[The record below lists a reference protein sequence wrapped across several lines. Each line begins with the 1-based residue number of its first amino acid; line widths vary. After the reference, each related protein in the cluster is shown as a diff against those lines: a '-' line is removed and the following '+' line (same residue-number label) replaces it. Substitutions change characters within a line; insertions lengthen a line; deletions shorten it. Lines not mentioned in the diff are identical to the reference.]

1 MGKNKLAQQLSVSLD
16 EATSILNRLDQKVPF
31 VRAIADIA
39 SRQAEKHG
47 QVRTVGGRLCRFPL
61 WESRSFGYTKP
72 LPHDQAIKEYGPGI
86 RRAFTYKA
94 LNKLIQGSAADQTK
108 KAMVDC
114 MREGLLPMLQVH
126 DELCF
131 NVENDAQAKRICE
144 IMEQGIQLMVP
155 SKVDQDLQTNWG
167 DVD

>member
-1 MGKNKLAQQLSVSLD
+1 MGKNKLAQQLNVSLE
-16 EATSILNRLDQKVPF
+16 EATDILNRLDSKVPF
-31 VRAIADIA
+31 VRGIAEIA
-39 SRQAEKHG
+39 SRQAENNGKI
-47 QVRTVGGRLCRFPL
+47 RTVGGRLCRFPL

-72 LPHDQAIKEYGPGI
+72 LPHEEAIKEYGLGI

-114 MREGLLPMLQVH
+114 MSYGLQPMLQVH

-131 NVENDAQAKRICE
+131 NVESDEQAAKIAE
-144 IMEQGIQLMVP
+144 IMENGINLMVP